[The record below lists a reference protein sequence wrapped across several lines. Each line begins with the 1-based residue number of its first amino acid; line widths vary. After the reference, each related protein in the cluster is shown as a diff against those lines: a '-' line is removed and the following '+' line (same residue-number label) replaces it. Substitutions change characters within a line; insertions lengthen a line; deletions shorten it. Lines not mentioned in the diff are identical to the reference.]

1 MKWSPILHNAA
12 VVIIAA
18 GVLALLG
25 AWWTQLTGRPL
36 WGMSQQHLFS
46 DTTVLILLGMA
57 FQVGTM
63 LHRDIERHGK

>member
-12 VVIIAA
+12 VAIIAI

-25 AWWTQLTGRPL
+25 AWWTQVTGSLL

-46 DTTVLILLGMA
+46 DATVLLLLGIA
-57 FQVGTM
+57 FQIGTI
-63 LHRDIERHGK
+63 LHRDIERRG